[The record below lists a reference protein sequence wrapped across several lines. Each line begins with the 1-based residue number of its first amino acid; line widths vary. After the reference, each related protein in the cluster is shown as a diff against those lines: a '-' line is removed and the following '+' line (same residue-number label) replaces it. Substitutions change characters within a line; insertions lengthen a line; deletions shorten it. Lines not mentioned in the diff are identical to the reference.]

1 MPYGTTMSFFQKG
14 IRPEWEDPA
23 LVEGARFSI
32 KSDKSHT
39 SKYWE
44 DLLLAMI
51 GEQME
56 DGLVAG
62 LVLNLK
68 PQFDKIAIWVIDSR
82 NEAKIEQLKKDII
95 NTVGLDEK
103 DLEYEV
109 FKNISTAKND
119 DKFKNNKNKNFKQFG
134 NTKNQW
140 NKSKEGQPVNKDGFK
155 RAEKSVKKEGE
166 EDVPQPE
173 N

>member
-14 IRPEWEDPA
+14 IRPEWEDKA
-23 LVEGARFSI
+23 LVEGARFSV
-32 KSDKSHT
+32 KTDKSHT

-51 GEQME
+51 GEQLE
-56 DGLVAG
+56 EGLVAG

-68 PQFDKIAIWVIDSR
+68 PQFDKIAIWVIDST
-82 NEAKIEQLKKDII
+82 NEAKVYQLKKDII
-95 NTVGLDEK
+95 STLGLEEK

-109 FKNISTAKND
+109 FKTKSTEKKD

-134 NTKNQW
+134 NSKNNW
-140 NKSKEGQPVNKDGFK
+140 NKGKEG
-155 RAEKSVKKEGE
+155 
-166 EDVPQPE
+166 
-173 N
+173 